1 MTSFSKHSLNKG
13 ELAEEALRD
22 YFFSLGFFVIR
33 GVKFCFQGYTIT
45 DIDLWLYNKNS
56 TLTREIINVDV
67 KRKRTPQAIERIF
80 WTKGLQHA
88 ISCTRCVVVTT
99 DKRPATKNFGELL
112 DVTVLDGTF
121 VARLIENLRIENRLT
136 ENDFLSILNH
146 ESFLDPKLNWKNK
159 YEEAKSNLILTLNFN
174 GFNQFWKDAKF
185 AIEDYLASSLKNEAS
200 LRIFYVFLA
209 FALICLDYKSRI
221 FAPLSTQD
229 RIVTL
234 IQGFRYGE
242 TGEKRTKEILD
253 AAISLA
259 EHVSNNMFIKEQ
271 LHKEIEVQLKKY
283 PAENIATFFSKSNI
297 LKNLFSYSKMFYENA
312 FAIQVTS
319 PSRLP
324 PDLKAI
330 IGVFIDHHKLD
341 RKKIL

>member
-1 MTSFSKHSLNKG
+1 MNKG

-22 YFFSLGFFVIR
+22 YFVSLGFFVIR

-56 TLTREIINVDV
+56 TLTREIINADV

-88 ISCTRCVVVTT
+88 VACTRCIVVTT
-99 DKRPATKNFGELL
+99 DKRPATKDFGELL
-112 DVTVLDGTF
+112 DVTVLDGNF
-121 VARLIENLRIENRLT
+121 LARLIENSRIENRLT
-136 ENDFLSILNH
+136 ETNFLSTLNR
-146 ESFLDPKLNWKNK
+146 ESYLNSKLNWKNK

-174 GFNQFWKDAKF
+174 GFNQFWKDAKL
-185 AIEDYLASSLKNEAS
+185 AIDDYIASSLKDEAS

-209 FALICLDYKSRI
+209 FALLCLDHKSRM
-221 FAPLSTQD
+221 FATLSTPE

-297 LKNLFSYSKMFYENA
+297 LKNTFTYSKMFYKNA
-312 FAIQVTS
+312 FDVHVTP
-319 PSRLP
+319 PSELP
-324 PDLKAI
+324 SDLKAI
-330 IGVFIDHHKLD
+330 IGMFIDHYKLN
-341 RKKIL
+341 RRKIL